1 MSTFIKMSLVVCG
14 LLLLSSCASNNKVVP
29 RHANYQ
35 SVSFGVVLATEE
47 VTLGG
52 SNSGIGSYAGSLA
65 AISDSTSN
73 SFLGLLARGIAGGII
88 GSVAEERV
96 TRSNGTQYTIEKNNG
111 AVISIASKTQNLNI
125 GDCIKITRSR
135 RTTHLGIAAIG
146 LCGPAATT
154 PKTKL

>member
-96 TRSNGTQYTIEKNNG
+96 LDQMGPNTL
-111 AVISIASKTQNLNI
+111 SK
-125 GDCIKITRSR
+125 KITAQ
-135 RTTHLGIAAIG
+135 LFLLLAK
-146 LCGPAATT
+146 
-154 PKTKL
+154 PKI